1 MFMII
6 YIGQNQFGLDGYI
19 SVVENDWKG
28 INDLLIYNLNE
39 QAFSYNCKYFEE
51 VNAML
56 ALVVAKSKTLSI
68 ETYMKN
74 KIMRKYIKNMLE
86 KKGMKV

>member
-1 MFMII
+1 
-6 YIGQNQFGLDGYI
+6 
-19 SVVENDWKG
+19 
-28 INDLLIYNLNE
+28 
-39 QAFSYNCKYFEE
+39 